1 MEGTSPNK
9 NDVALAVMLGKIML
23 TTRENDLLLELQS
36 HHGGMAPA
44 PNEFSLGNIL
54 VASGKITRD
63 QLDSALLSQ
72 RASGL
77 RLGEELIDAGHA
89 SRRQVEGGLLLQ
101 KKFIA
106 YALVLA
112 SGLAPLS
119 PIMPSAEAA
128 QSSAALSVSV
138 MVVASVKLQTTY
150 QAKQIEISAADVARG
165 QVEVPAALRYS
176 VVTNKGAGYLMQF
189 HPVGNVFESVHV
201 EGLGIDVQLGADGG
215 AIVQRAPQVSNQTHE
230 LNFRFTLDPNTKVG
244 IYPWPLILTVR
255 AL

>member
-1 MEGTSPNK
+1 
-9 NDVALAVMLGKIML
+9 ML

-44 PNEFSLGNIL
+44 ESGFFLGNIL

-77 RLGEELIDAGHA
+77 RIGEELIDAGHA
-89 SRRQVEGGLLLQ
+89 SRRQVEVGLLLQ

-112 SGLAPLS
+112 NGLTPLS
-119 PIMPSAEAA
+119 PVMPSAQAG
-128 QSSAALSVSV
+128 QSSAAMQVSA
-138 MVVASVKLQTTY
+138 MVVARAKLQTSY

-165 QVEVPAALRYS
+165 LVEVPAASRFS
-176 VVTNKGAGYLMQF
+176 VLTNKGAGYSIQLD
-189 HPVGNVFESVHV
+189 PVGHVFESVHV
-201 EGLGIDVQLGADGG
+201 DGLGNAVELGADGG
-215 AIVQRAPQVSNQTHE
+215 AIVQRGPHASNLTHE
-230 LNFRFTLDPNTKVG
+230 LSFRFVLHPDTRPGT
-244 IYPWPLILTVR
+244 YPWPLLLSVR
-255 AL
+255 GL